1 LIFRAAAGDAAIT
14 KLVPYIAAMDAV
26 DGAATAYVCR
36 NQACDLPT
44 TDIEQMMKTLTTRE

>member
-1 LIFRAAAGDAAIT
+1 
-14 KLVPYIAAMDAV
+14 MDAV